1 MGLLNQA
8 QTQDPNAVTNP
19 AGVNTPKIN
28 TDISA
33 PSVISNQS
41 TVQASS
47 YTADLDPRAQSAN
60 QLKEMTAK
68 DGPLMQRAKAM
79 GTQAAAKR
87 GFTGGSSIAAGAAMG
102 EVVDRITPYALQ
114 DAESFRNRQSENLD
128 AQNKTSMFNA
138 EQDNLRSRQADT
150 LVQDI
155 ARLEKE
161 GTIKSGAEAQ
171 KLKDELTL
179 LESKA
184 GYEMSDLERRSELER
199 LADQVSSAQ
208 KYEQDRVL
216 QQEEIAFRSE
226 ADAKLFQRQE
236 AERRNSF
243 VIEQQWNTKGKQEDA
258 AIEAARLDRDV
269 GREAALTQIKL
280 QADTFLEQVRSA
292 NQDLIN
298 RNSTAGEMY
307 NTYQRSIAEIYANPN
322 ITPEQAAQASVRAQ
336 EAFQGSMDLISAMG
350 GAGAVTVGNTPVT
363 PNIGVPSVMDRQNV
377 MSQIKALTQGI
388 TAENEAGLATQID
401 ALGRQAGM
409 TAEEIDA
416 AAGLDRGTTAR
427 YRASRG
433 WAA

>member
-8 QTQDPNAVTNP
+8 QTQDTNAVTNP

-33 PSVISNQS
+33 PSVISNQA
-41 TVQASS
+41 TVQAGS

-114 DAESFRNRQSENLD
+114 DAQSFMNRQSENLD
-128 AQNKTSMFNA
+128 IQNRAAMFNA
-138 EQDNLRSRQADT
+138 EQNNLRSRQADT

-161 GTIKSGAEAQ
+161 GTIKSAAEAQ
-171 KLKDELTL
+171 KLKDELAKMQA
-179 LESKA
+179 EA
-184 GYEMSDLERRSELER
+184 GYNMTDLERRSELER
-199 LADQVSSAQ
+199 LATQVSSAQ
-208 KYEQDRVL
+208 SYEQDRVL
-216 QQEEIAFRSE
+216 KQEEIAFTAE

-236 AERRNSF
+236 AERRQSF
-243 VIEQQWNTKGKQEDA
+243 ILEQQWNTKVRQEEA

-292 NQDLIN
+292 NQDLIG
-298 RNSTAGEMY
+298 RNAAAGEMY
-307 NTYQRSIAEIYANPN
+307 NTYQRSITEIYSRTD
-322 ITPEQAAQASVRAQ
+322 ITPEQAATATIKAQ
-336 EAFQGSMDLISAMG
+336 EAFQGSMDLIAAMG
-350 GAGAVTVGNTPVT
+350 GTGPVTTTNTPAT
-363 PNIGVPSVMDRQNV
+363 PVISTPGPMNRQTV

-388 TAENEAGLATQID
+388 TVENEAGIATQID

-409 TAEEIDA
+409 TPEDIDA